1 VRYSGDFSAI
11 SHAVQQ
17 AIHSVNRS
25 LPIMNVTTLDEQV
38 ARSMTNQRLVAQ
50 ISAFFGILAA
60 FLSCIGIYGLMSYTT
75 SRRTNEIGIRIALGA
90 GRSNVRWLVLRETL
104 LLVSVGIVLGVPITL
119 LGRHMIES
127 MLYGLHGSD
136 LVSLLGSVA
145 LLFGVALLAGFL
157 PAQRASKV
165 DPMIAL
171 RYE

>member
-38 ARSMTNQRLVAQ
+38 ARSMSNQRLVAQ

-145 LLFGVALLAGFL
+145 LLFAVALLAGFL